1 MADLSD
7 EVLMAYADGLLN
19 PAERASVE
27 ASIREHPEYQQKVE
41 RFRATRKPV
50 QRAFEQRM
58 DGRNLAALSR
68 MICQAAP
75 ATASTSRDVPKI
87 VAPLHAQSR
96 ASAAASYFTWPT
108 ALAASLVLLVGGGI
122 GWFMHG
128 SPQRDETAL
137 ADLIT
142 FGDGSLQAEGA
153 LAQLLETVKSGAV
166 VSARD
171 VHGRAWQLKT
181 IFSFRAM
188 ANLPCRRYELTMMLR
203 SDLLA
208 TRAATLMLNGV

>member
-58 DGRNLAALSR
+58 DGRNLAALS

-87 VAPLHAQSR
+87 VAPLY
-96 ASAAASYFTWPT
+96 ASQES
-108 ALAASLVLLVGGGI
+108 
-122 GWFMHG
+122 H
-128 SPQRDETAL
+128 
-137 ADLIT
+137 
-142 FGDGSLQAEGA
+142 
-153 LAQLLETVKSGAV
+153 
-166 VSARD
+166 
-171 VHGRAWQLKT
+171 
-181 IFSFRAM
+181 
-188 ANLPCRRYELTMMLR
+188 
-203 SDLLA
+203 
-208 TRAATLMLNGV
+208 